1 MAKNA
6 YFGTDTG
13 NFGTGTA
20 MYDTEHTSAGGQN
33 RLVSSFQK
41 FCSTCGVCRTYSS
54 TAFCLVCL
62 LRIEYELREW
72 NGMIS

>member
-20 MYDTEHTSAGGQN
+20 MYDVLMGLQTKTIK
-33 RLVSSFQK
+33 SFSQ
-41 FCSTCGVCRTYSS
+41 SGID
-54 TAFCLVCL
+54 LQ
-62 LRIEYELREW
+62 
-72 NGMIS
+72 

>member
-20 MYDTEHTSAGGQN
+20 MYVYKDHSKLSFDGLVLPSAFI
-33 RLVSSFQK
+33 V
-41 FCSTCGVCRTYSS
+41 
-54 TAFCLVCL
+54 
-62 LRIEYELREW
+62 
-72 NGMIS
+72 

>member
-20 MYDTEHTSAGGQN
+20 MYAQ
-33 RLVSSFQK
+33 V
-41 FCSTCGVCRTYSS
+41 YI
-54 TAFCLVCL
+54 
-62 LRIEYELREW
+62 IENW
-72 NGMIS
+72 

>member
-20 MYDTEHTSAGGQN
+20 MYDSNIVFGQIN
-33 RLVSSFQK
+33 
-41 FCSTCGVCRTYSS
+41 
-54 TAFCLVCL
+54 
-62 LRIEYELREW
+62 
-72 NGMIS
+72 MP

>member
-20 MYDTEHTSAGGQN
+20 MYASE
-33 RLVSSFQK
+33 
-41 FCSTCGVCRTYSS
+41 YSMLNIKVLS
-54 TAFCLVCL
+54 KLNFNTNPHKSVKLFKSVCL
-62 LRIEYELREW
+62 
-72 NGMIS
+72 

>member
-20 MYDTEHTSAGGQN
+20 MYASHNIKQKEVSAG
-33 RLVSSFQK
+33 V
-41 FCSTCGVCRTYSS
+41 
-54 TAFCLVCL
+54 
-62 LRIEYELREW
+62 IEKSPRNDQLAA
-72 NGMIS
+72 SQS

>member
-20 MYDTEHTSAGGQN
+20 MYDLIYGGSLKKGSNISILMGAALSIIYVCVSFGQIYSISV
-33 RLVSSFQK
+33 LV
-41 FCSTCGVCRTYSS
+41 
-54 TAFCLVCL
+54 
-62 LRIEYELREW
+62 
-72 NGMIS
+72 

>member
-20 MYDTEHTSAGGQN
+20 MYADSNGSRKTVT
-33 RLVSSFQK
+33 RLESYHPTISILSSLLTFSCFQR
-41 FCSTCGVCRTYSS
+41 S
-54 TAFCLVCL
+54 
-62 LRIEYELREW
+62 
-72 NGMIS
+72 GMETNFMR

>member
-33 RLVSSFQK
+33 RLVSSFK
-41 FCSTCGVCRTYSS
+41 NSVPPVVCVEHTVAQLSVWF
-54 TAFCLVCL
+54 ACCVL
-62 LRIEYELREW
+62 
-72 NGMIS
+72 NMN

>member
-20 MYDTEHTSAGGQN
+20 MYGCDY
-33 RLVSSFQK
+33 SFFQYP
-41 FCSTCGVCRTYSS
+41 GMN
-54 TAFCLVCL
+54 AIAHCLVLASYKAKCQ
-62 LRIEYELREW
+62 RIK
-72 NGMIS
+72 S

>member
-20 MYDTEHTSAGGQN
+20 MYDDSIAHGQTD
-33 RLVSSFQK
+33 LPGSDFLQACPSQL
-41 FCSTCGVCRTYSS
+41 T
-54 TAFCLVCL
+54 
-62 LRIEYELREW
+62 IDW
-72 NGMIS
+72 